1 MESSYGLDV
10 RRIVNIF
17 YLQKAFIITVSAV
30 VLALAGYLTLSL
42 PDIYESR
49 TLISVSPQKLPPN
62 YVNSTVTS
70 SVEQRIRSIS
80 DEILSRKRLETIVR
94 EFNLYPTSTS
104 MDARVDRLRK
114 NVRIDVRRNSVP
126 VVESFA
132 LSFLDKDPQKAQ
144 QVASRLGGFFIAENT
159 EIRERQVAGTRTFI
173 NDESDRLRKQ
183 LEEQE
188 QQVNIYKAQHR
199 YELPEQLDANLKTLE
214 QLRAELQ
221 ANSLRLSSLQER
233 KGNLEKQL
241 VEAKLVVTPEGQA
254 AGWQSLDDRKL
265 QLEQLLTSYSE
276 KHPDVIRLKREI
288 QTLEAEAKKQQSTKG
303 STSTESPL
311 LRNPVQQ
318 TLAKQIAD
326 LNLEIN
332 ALRSSNESL
341 KSQIASYSARVDNTP
356 VRAIELSKVTRAYDI
371 MLKKYQDLQ
380 GKALDSQLSE
390 NMEKKN
396 EGEQFQVIDQAN
408 LPQQPV
414 TPDRLRILIVGLV
427 LAVTAGFGLAFLR
440 ENLDT
445 SFKGVE
451 DLRVLT
457 DLPILASLPLIG
469 TRGSVLEH
477 RRSQRMLAVAS
488 LVIFAIGTVSIHLF
502 TKFYY

>member
-1 MESSYGLDV
+1 M
-10 RRIVNIF
+10 
-17 YLQKAFIITVSAV
+17 
-30 VLALAGYLTLSL
+30 
-42 PDIYESR
+42 
-49 TLISVSPQKLPPN
+49 
-62 YVNSTVTS
+62 
-70 SVEQRIRSIS
+70 
-80 DEILSRKRLETIVR
+80 
-94 EFNLYPTSTS
+94 
-104 MDARVDRLRK
+104 
-114 NVRIDVRRNSVP
+114 RRNSVP

-132 LSFLDKDPQKAQ
+132 LSFFDKDPQKAH

-159 EIRERQVAGTRTFI
+159 EIRQRQVAGTRTFI

-188 QQVNIYKAQHR
+188 QQVNIYRAQHR
-199 YELPEQLDANLKTLE
+199 FELPEQLDANLKTLD
-214 QLRAELQ
+214 QLRVELQ
-221 ANSLRLSSLQER
+221 GNSLRLSSLQER

-241 VEAKLVVTPEGQA
+241 VEAKLIVTPEGQA
-254 AGWQSLDDRKL
+254 AGWQTLDDRKL
-265 QLEQLLTSYSE
+265 QLEQLRTNYSE
-276 KHPDVIRLKREI
+276 KHPDVVRLKREI
-288 QTLEAEAKKQQSTKG
+288 QALEAEAKKQPTG

-332 ALRSSNESL
+332 ALRSSNEAL
-341 KSQIASYSARVDNTP
+341 KGQISSYSARVDNTP

-414 TPDRLRILIVGLV
+414 APERLRILIVGLV
-427 LAVTAGFGLAFLR
+427 LAVAAGFGLAFLR

-457 DLPILASLPLIG
+457 DLPILAALPLIG
-469 TRGSVLEH
+469 TRNSVLEH

-488 LVIFAIGTVSIHLF
+488 VMVFAIGTISIHLF